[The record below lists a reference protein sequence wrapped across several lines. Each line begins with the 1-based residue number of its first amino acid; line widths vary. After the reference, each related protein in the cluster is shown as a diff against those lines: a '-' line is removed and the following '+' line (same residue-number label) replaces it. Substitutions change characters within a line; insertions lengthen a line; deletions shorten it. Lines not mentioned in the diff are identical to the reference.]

1 MIKINLAV
9 KMAER
14 KIKINELCKR
24 SGISRPTLTSLYYE
38 RSKGITFDTLERL
51 CRALDV
57 PIEEIIT
64 IVNSNQK

>member
-1 MIKINLAV
+1 MIKVNLAV

-14 KIKINELCKR
+14 KIKINELSNR

-38 RSKGITFDTLERL
+38 RSKGIEFDTLERL
-51 CRALDV
+51 CRALDI

>member
-1 MIKINLAV
+1 MIKVNLAV

-14 KIKINELCKR
+14 KIKINELSKR

-38 RSKGITFDTLERL
+38 RSKGIEFDTLERL
-51 CRALDV
+51 CRALDI

>member
-14 KIKINELCKR
+14 KIKINELSKR

-38 RSKGITFDTLERL
+38 RSKGIEFDTLERL
-51 CRALDV
+51 CIALRASIDELVVFSDD
-57 PIEEIIT
+57 EE
-64 IVNSNQK
+64 

>member
-1 MIKINLAV
+1 MIKVNLAV

-14 KIKINELCKR
+14 KIKINELSKK

-38 RSKGITFDTLERL
+38 RSKGIEFDTLERL
-51 CRALDV
+51 CRALDI